1 MRKLTTLIAML
12 ALMLVPVGAAD
23 AHRGHGTPGKKQARA
38 ACKQERQADPAA
50 FQAKYANK
58 NGRRAMRRCVRAH
71 LRQARQTC
79 RAEREADPD
88 AFAETYGTNDNRRNA
103 FGKCVSRTAREM
115 EDEDDSGTGGEENA
129 S

>member
-38 ACKQERQADPAA
+38 ACKTERQADPAA

-58 NGRRAMRRCVRAH
+58 RGRRAMRRCVRAH
-71 LRQARQTC
+71 LKQARQTC
-79 RAEREADPD
+79 RAEREADP
-88 AFAETYGTNDNRRNA
+88 AKFRETYGNKNGRRA
-103 FGKCVSRTAREM
+103 FRRCVRQHAGDPVS
-115 EDEDDSGTGGEENA
+115 
-129 S
+129 